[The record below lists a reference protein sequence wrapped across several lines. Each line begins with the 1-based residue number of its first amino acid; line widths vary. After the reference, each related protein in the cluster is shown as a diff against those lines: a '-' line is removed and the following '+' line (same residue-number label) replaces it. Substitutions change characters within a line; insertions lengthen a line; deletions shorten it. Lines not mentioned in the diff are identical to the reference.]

1 MKRWLLNMSL
11 GKKLAV
17 LVGFITVNLI
27 VSVVLAQLIIRKV
40 QIGGKDYQG
49 IIQKA
54 DYIDKLARMRLNINF
69 LSSELKFQVIDY
81 DAEQDQGLQDLVTR
95 TLELTTEMQAGLA
108 GRGDAGSADCLSCH
122 APAKLAN
129 LQAELATTKAN
140 LHRIA
145 ALLKDSILPALSQG
159 GAGQASDVIE
169 NAYDGQ
175 YAACMDITKTMI
187 NELRQS
193 STLMQ
198 DTTVR
203 QSNFYTLAYTV
214 IGFVILVVV
223 IIAAWALVH
232 MIVSTINTVIAELTM
247 SADEMDAQSHGTS
260 DSSMQVAEMSS
271 EMAASIEEISSSS
284 EEITSMI
291 QRNADNSREA
301 NVLMERT
308 ARTGT
313 AANRKMTAMLT
324 SMHDIKKDSDA
335 IAGII
340 KEIEGIAFQT
350 NLLALNAAVEAA
362 RAGEHGQGFAVVAD
376 EVRNLAQRTTTS
388 AHNSNDLIER
398 AIQHVDEGLAQL
410 ETVAKELDDVTGDT
424 QKANALVGEIS
435 IASQEQ
441 AQGITQINTG
451 ISHMDQGT
459 QQLAANSE
467 ETASSSQA
475 VLSQISLLREN
486 IMELA
491 ELVEGKK

>member
-1 MKRWLLNMSL
+1 
-11 GKKLAV
+11 
-17 LVGFITVNLI
+17 
-27 VSVVLAQLIIRKV
+27 
-40 QIGGKDYQG
+40 
-49 IIQKA
+49 
-54 DYIDKLARMRLNINF
+54 
-69 LSSELKFQVIDY
+69 
-81 DAEQDQGLQDLVTR
+81 
-95 TLELTTEMQAGLA
+95 
-108 GRGDAGSADCLSCH
+108 
-122 APAKLAN
+122 
-129 LQAELATTKAN
+129 
-140 LHRIA
+140 
-145 ALLKDSILPALSQG
+145 
-159 GAGQASDVIE
+159 
-169 NAYDGQ
+169 
-175 YAACMDITKTMI
+175 
-187 NELRQS
+187 
-193 STLMQ
+193 
-198 DTTVR
+198 
-203 QSNFYTLAYTV
+203 
-214 IGFVILVVV
+214 
-223 IIAAWALVH
+223 
-232 MIVSTINTVIAELTM
+232 
-247 SADEMDAQSHGTS
+247 
-260 DSSMQVAEMSS
+260 
-271 EMAASIEEISSSS
+271 
-284 EEITSMI
+284 MI